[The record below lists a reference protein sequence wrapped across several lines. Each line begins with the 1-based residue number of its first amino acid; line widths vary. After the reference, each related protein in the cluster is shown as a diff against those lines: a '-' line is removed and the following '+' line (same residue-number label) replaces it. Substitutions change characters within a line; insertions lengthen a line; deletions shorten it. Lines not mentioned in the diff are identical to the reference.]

1 MQESSDH
8 ALEVYLESC
17 NFNTAYNDKTHK
29 LDHIHFHSP
38 SEHTLER
45 VHLDAEAHL
54 VHKDAEGSLL
64 VISVLLQVTNVPNN
78 PFMNQLW
85 TAGGDNIRTGVKTDA
100 FCAAGINPYNTLVPG
115 DHSYFSY
122 TGSLTTPN
130 CDPNIKWM
138 VFSTP
143 MQISAKDLELI
154 RAASRARSNAIVHAS
169 GDTNRPIM
177 ERNGRTVNFVTD
189 GAPQHQGNPARYI
202 RTRY

>member
-64 VISVLLQVTNVPNN
+64 VISVLLQVKDVPNN
-78 PFMNQLW
+78 ALLNQLW

-100 FCAAGINPYNTLVPG
+100 FCAAGINPYNTLVPP
-115 DHSYFSY
+115 DHSHFSY
-122 TGSLTTPN
+122 TGSLTTPK

-154 RAASRARSNAIVHAS
+154 RAASRARRNAIVHAS
-169 GDTNRPIM
+169 GDNNRPIM
-177 ERNGRTVNFVTD
+177 DRNGRTVNFVTD
-189 GAPQHQGNPARYI
+189 GAPQHFANPARYI
-202 RTRY
+202 RTRK